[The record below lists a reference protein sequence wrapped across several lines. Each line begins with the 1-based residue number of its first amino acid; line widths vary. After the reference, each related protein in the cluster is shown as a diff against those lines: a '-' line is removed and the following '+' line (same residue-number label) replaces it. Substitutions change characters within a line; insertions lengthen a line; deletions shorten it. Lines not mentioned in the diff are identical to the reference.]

1 MVAAVPVPFRP
12 LIKLWMRFLPH
23 CTACPGRDFI
33 QLIAPEMPCCM
44 ACVTD
49 DAMLLM
55 PLASPFRM
63 FAPRFS
69 QLKAEITETMA
80 STILPRSWMMRG
92 MLSIRPLP
100 SCTMRPTAPAK
111 IFGALSLMRPAILM
125 TISGM

>member
-1 MVAAVPVPFRP
+1 
-12 LIKLWMRFLPH
+12 
-23 CTACPGRDFI
+23 
-33 QLIAPEMPCCM
+33 M

-80 STILPRSWMMRG
+80 STILPIFWMMRG
-92 MLSIRPLP
+92 MLSIRLCPA
-100 SCTMRPTAPAK
+100 AP
-111 IFGALSLMRPAILM
+111 
-125 TISGM
+125 